1 MRSIDDGEHLGLDQS
16 LSKLGSAA
24 HLLLATSPVL
34 LGEAD
39 PPRGPGV
46 YILSVGGDITYVGE
60 AKGRKGLRDRL
71 LSKHISGDEGH
82 AIQRAF
88 ADEFPDRLL
97 RREHIKR
104 TVQARW
110 IQVDDP
116 LLVSTLER
124 FLIWRLQPKWN
135 VR

>member
-1 MRSIDDGEHLGLDQS
+1 MIDAGYSGLDQS
-16 LSKLGSAA
+16 LSELRSAA

-39 PPRGPGV
+39 PPSGAGV
-46 YILSVGGDITYVGE
+46 YILSVGNDITYVGE
-60 AKGRKGLRDRL
+60 ARGRKGLRDRL
-71 LSKHISGDEGH
+71 LSKHISGDDGH

-88 ADEFPDRLL
+88 ANEFPDRLA

-110 IQVDDP
+110 LQLDDP

-124 FLIWRLQPKWN
+124 FLIWRLQPRWN
-135 VR
+135 LR